1 MLTALACAILL
12 TPLYWLAL
20 PSHWRV
26 PATTAASFAVL
37 AVYDIRLALL
47 LGLSVLA
54 LSWLAGMRS
63 WRPGARRAT
72 AVAGIG
78 ALALLFVWNKLQG
91 SQLAAISSQGA
102 GVALLGVS
110 YLVLKAASLLIE
122 SARGSLR
129 DARPAQIAAW
139 LCFLPTYPSGPMEEF
154 DHFRR
159 QQPLFDWAK
168 VAGGLERILF
178 GLAKAVV
185 ASQLLAEFADPIF
198 ADPAGASRV
207 DRLLATYA
215 VTLRFYF
222 DFAGYSDLAIGLAAL
237 YGFDIEENFDNP
249 LVRRNLVQLWRRW
262 HMSLTRFLRVYLFLP
277 VSRRLL
283 RRSDAAGGLLAVAG
297 GQLAAMLF
305 CGLWHGLAWNFAV
318 WGGLQALG
326 LIWVGVGA
334 RELGRLFPRPLVAW
348 WRASPLAY
356 AFSTLLTFHVFA
368 AINVFIATDIGSALR
383 YLRLLIAG

>member
-1 MLTALACAILL
+1 VLTALACAILL
-12 TPLYWLAL
+12 TPLYWVAL
-20 PSHWRV
+20 PSRCRV
-26 PATTAASFAVL
+26 PAVTAASFAVL
-37 AVYDIRLALL
+37 CAYDLRLALL
-47 LGLSVLA
+47 LGLSVA
-54 LSWLAGMRS
+54 
-63 WRPGARRAT
+63 
-72 AVAGIG
+72 
-78 ALALLFVWNKLQG
+78 ALAWLSGVQSWPKGRRMSAQAGGITVLILLFAWNKLQG
-91 SQLAAISSQGA
+91 SDLAVVPSQGG

-110 YLVLKAASLLIE
+110 YLVLKAAAFLLD

-159 QQPLFDWAK
+159 QQPLFDWAN

-249 LVRRNLVQLWRRW
+249 LIRRNLVQLWRRW

-283 RRSDAAGGLLAVAG
+283 RRSDAAGGLLAIAA

-334 RELGRLFPRPLVAW
+334 RELGRRLPSPLVSW
-348 WRASPLAY
+348 WRSSPVAY
-356 AFSTLLTFHVFA
+356 VLSSLMTFHVFA
-368 AINVFIATDIGSALR
+368 AINVFIATDVGSAAG
-383 YLRLLIAG
+383 YLLLLVAG